1 MPLKNTPSYFHTLTF
16 RLILWNSVG
25 FVLAAIITLVVF
37 DFQNRKYL
45 DRRLDKL
52 LETKL
57 REIKGLDSEQL
68 DQDLFAS
75 EIGHHSRAM
84 GESNVFY
91 RLLDARGNE
100 LAASDMTRWAG
111 FPQDMLSLESI
122 TTAQPI
128 WDTFRFSESGATARV
143 INKKLPSGEIVQ
155 IGLSTEDRE
164 LQQRR
169 SRWIIATSM
178 LLVSLLGSVFTAFIG
193 TGTLKGL
200 KRIARHVVNLTRQG
214 DFSKQ
219 IELPTGSVETDELA
233 DNFNRV
239 FNKVQKLMEGM
250 AQVLGDIAH
259 DMRTPVT
266 RIRGAAESILSEPGI
281 TTREEDLAGNTIE
294 ECDCLLGLV
303 NTILEINAAETHLDA
318 PGDELLDLVSLVR
331 AGADLFTFMMED
343 KNLALS
349 MSLPETVVVK
359 GDKGNLQRV
368 LSNLLDNAI
377 KYTPE
382 GGQIHIRL
390 YRDEAMNILEIEDTG
405 VGVPEQESEL
415 IFRRFFRSDKSRTLP
430 GNGLGLTFCRAV
442 ISAIGGR
449 VYLGPKKATGSVFVV
464 ELPAVEDTESL

>member
-1 MPLKNTPSYFHTLTF
+1 
-16 RLILWNSVG
+16 
-25 FVLAAIITLVVF
+25 
-37 DFQNRKYL
+37 
-45 DRRLDKL
+45 
-52 LETKL
+52 
-57 REIKGLDSEQL
+57 
-68 DQDLFAS
+68 
-75 EIGHHSRAM
+75 
-84 GESNVFY
+84 
-91 RLLDARGNE
+91 
-100 LAASDMTRWAG
+100 
-111 FPQDMLSLESI
+111 
-122 TTAQPI
+122 
-128 WDTFRFSESGATARV
+128 
-143 INKKLPSGEIVQ
+143 
-155 IGLSTEDRE
+155 
-164 LQQRR
+164 
-169 SRWIIATSM
+169 
-178 LLVSLLGSVFTAFIG
+178 LGSVFTAFIG